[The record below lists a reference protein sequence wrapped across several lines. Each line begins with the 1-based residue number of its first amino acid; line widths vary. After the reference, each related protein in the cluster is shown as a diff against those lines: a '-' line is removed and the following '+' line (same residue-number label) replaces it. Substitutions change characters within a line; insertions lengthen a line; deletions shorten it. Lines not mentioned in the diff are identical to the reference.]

1 MKAMM
6 EQNEKVF
13 ARDLL
18 ILLKDY
24 VVEEEYKLGDNIYTE
39 ENMGVD
45 TLIDQSLTLYRG
57 YSRGLDLLEEDIDE
71 YIMKD

>member
-1 MKAMM
+1 M

-24 VVEEEYKLGDNIYTE
+24 VVEEEYKLGDDIYTE

-45 TLIDQSLTLYRG
+45 ALIDQSLTLYRG